1 MDDFKGSPTAL
12 VADVD
17 CTAGGEALCTKFEVG
32 GYPTIKY
39 GDPDDMKDYQGGRSY
54 ADLKK
59 FAEEN
64 LGPTCGPGENLG
76 LCDAATKA
84 KIEAYTKMSAEKLD
98 GKIRK
103 AAKDFEVEMPIMKKV
118 VGYLKAKE
126 GKTDL

>member
-1 MDDFKGSPTAL
+1 MDDFKDSPTAL
-12 VADVD
+12 IADVD
-17 CTAGGEALCTKFEVG
+17 CTTGGEALCTKFEVG

-39 GDPDDMKDYQGGRSY
+39 GDPDGMKDYQGGRSY
-54 ADLKK
+54 EDLKK

-84 KIEAYTKMSAEKLD
+84 KIEAYTKMSADKLD

-103 AAKDFEVEMPIMKKV
+103 AEKDFEVEMPIMKKV

-126 GKTDL
+126 GKADL